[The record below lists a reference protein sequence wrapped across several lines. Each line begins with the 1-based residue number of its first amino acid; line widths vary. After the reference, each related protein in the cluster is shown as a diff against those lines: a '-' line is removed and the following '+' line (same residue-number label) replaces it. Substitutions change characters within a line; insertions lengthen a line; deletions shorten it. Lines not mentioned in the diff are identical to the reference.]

1 LNILGIDCSTTT
13 IGICV
18 LNEKEILLLDY
29 VKPLGNNFLEKVN
42 SASSE
47 LINKLESFQIDSI
60 YTEQPNI
67 MFSKGLSRAQVI
79 AVVLR
84 FNGAL
89 LFTLYRE
96 FNVLPKEVMASSARK
111 KVIGKG
117 KFQDAKKAVFDY
129 VYSIVGD
136 SINWPKKERGQNK
149 GKFANECFDIADA
162 YIIAKYGILNE
173 QK

>member
-1 LNILGIDCSTTT
+1 MNILGLDISTTA
-13 IGICV
+13 IGICI

-29 VKPLGNNFLEKVN
+29 VKPFGSDFLKKLD
-42 SASSE
+42 SSSSE
-47 LINKLESFQIDSI
+47 LINKLKPFKIDYI
-60 YTEQPNI
+60 YAEKPNI